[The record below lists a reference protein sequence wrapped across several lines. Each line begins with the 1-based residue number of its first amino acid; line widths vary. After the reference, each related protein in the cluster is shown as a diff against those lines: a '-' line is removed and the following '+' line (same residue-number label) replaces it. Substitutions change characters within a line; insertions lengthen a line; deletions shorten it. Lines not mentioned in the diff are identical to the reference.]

1 MAEKVLI
8 VDDTLINQK
17 ILAAILKKAGFEYA
31 VAGDGVQALA
41 AVRGD
46 PPDLILLDI
55 MMPAKDGYE
64 VCAELKADP
73 RTADI
78 PIIFLSAL
86 GEASDKVKGLSL
98 GAADYI
104 AKPFDNAE
112 VQARVETQL
121 RLRRL
126 TQSLIKLN
134 RDLLDKQQA
143 LEEDLKAAADI
154 QKALIPRPDLRFPG
168 LELATVFEPCA
179 TIGGDVFTAFRL
191 DEEHLAF
198 YILDVNGHGVPA
210 AMVAVSASQSL
221 SPGSGIV
228 LRRTDGVAITPPEQV
243 LAELDVEF
251 PLSRF
256 DRYFTIVYLVLHLP
270 TGLMRYSG
278 AGHPLP
284 ILQRTDGTIEHLE
297 EGGPLIGLGG
307 IPFDRGERRL
317 GPGDRVFLYTDG
329 LTEAAEPGGA
339 LFGTARLEELVRSQ
353 RRTSLQE
360 SCQAIDRAVR
370 EFSAGAPPSDDVS
383 LLAFEYQ
390 GVGS

>member
-17 ILAAILKKAGFEYA
+17 ILAAILRKAGFEHA
-31 VAGDGVQALA
+31 TAGDGVQALE
-41 AVRGD
+41 AVRRD

-73 RTADI
+73 KTRDI

-104 AKPFDNAE
+104 GKPFDNAE

-134 RDLLDKQQA
+134 RDLLDKQAA

-154 QKALIPRPDLRFPG
+154 QRALIPKPNLSIPG
-168 LELATVFEPCA
+168 VSLAWAFEPCA

-191 DEEHLAF
+191 DEEHVAF

-228 LRRTDGVAITPPEQV
+228 LKRTGSDAITPPEEV
-243 LAELDVEF
+243 LAELDLEF
-251 PLSRF
+251 PLARF
-256 DRYFTIVYLVLHLP
+256 DRYFTIAYLVLDLA
-270 TGLMRYSG
+270 TGVMRYSG

-284 ILQRTDGTIEHLE
+284 ILQRVDGSLAHLE

-307 IPFDRGERRL
+307 LPFDRGERQL
-317 GPGDRVFLYTDG
+317 DPGDRVFLYTDG
-329 LTEAAEPGGA
+329 LTEAMEPAGT
-339 LFGTARLEELVRSQ
+339 LFGIARLEALLRSH
-353 RRTSLQE
+353 RGSSLQE
-360 SCQAIDRAVR
+360 GCQAIDRAVR
-370 EFSAGAPPSDDVS
+370 EFSLGAPPSDDIS

-390 GVGS
+390 GMR

>member
-1 MAEKVLI
+1 MTEKVLI

-17 ILAAILKKAGFEYA
+17 ILSAILRKAGLEYA
-31 VAGDGVQALA
+31 TAGDGVQALE
-41 AVRGD
+41 AVRRD

-73 RTADI
+73 QTAGI

-134 RDLLDKQQA
+134 QELVEKQAA

-154 QKALIPRPDLRFPG
+154 QKALIPKPNLSIPG
-168 LELATVFEPCA
+168 VSLAWVFEPCA

-191 DEEHLAF
+191 DDQHVAF
-198 YILDVNGHGVPA
+198 YILDVNGHGVPP

-228 LRRTDGVAITPPEQV
+228 LRRTGSASITPPVEV
-243 LAELDVEF
+243 LAELDAEF

-270 TGLMRYSG
+270 TGVLRYSA
-278 AGHPLP
+278 AGHPMP
-284 ILQRTDGTIEHLE
+284 ILQRVDGSLTHLE

-307 IPFDRGERRL
+307 LPFDPGERQL

-329 LTEAAEPGGA
+329 LTEAVEPSGA
-339 LFGTARLEELVRSQ
+339 LFGIARLEELLRSHRQ
-353 RRTSLQE
+353 ASLQDA
-360 SCQAIDRAVR
+360 CQAIDRAVR
-370 EFSAGAPPSDDVS
+370 EFCAGAPPSDDIS

-390 GVGS
+390 GPR